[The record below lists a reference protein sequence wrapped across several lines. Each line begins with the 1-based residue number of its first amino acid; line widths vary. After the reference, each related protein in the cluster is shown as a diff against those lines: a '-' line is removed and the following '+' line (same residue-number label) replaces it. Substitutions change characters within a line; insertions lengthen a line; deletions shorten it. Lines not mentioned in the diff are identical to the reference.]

1 MVHIRST
8 RGFRRERLVSRLI
21 LWMGLGAGGFLF
33 ASPSAAQYRHTVD
46 DALVRSV
53 MPAAD
58 SFSVKAGLPPVFTG
72 YGPATSDG
80 SARSVVGY
88 VFLTSN
94 VPPAEY
100 GYSSRIDVLVGMDL
114 VGIVTGIH
122 IVDYRESLSSSRG
135 DFLRGEGLEEQAVG
149 KHIGESFRLG
159 DDFHGVSGASISARA
174 LYRSVRNA
182 ARRVALAYLQPS
194 ESTAPPAAGEL
205 ADLTWP
211 EMVSTGY
218 VRTMPIERFNTGGL
232 ELSFAFMGDEALG
245 SLFMGVVR
253 YQDVAERINGL
264 IGDDHVMFVGIDG
277 SAVSGFRSNALAVS
291 QGEQVYPVPSRQV
304 TFLGT
309 PWEGKAA
316 EQLVY
321 TLIMR
326 FDQAVDLELP
336 FTVIYDDGTGVPST
350 ADYVVP
356 NEVLA
361 AVRERSA
368 SPELLAA
375 GTEAT
380 SPSTTAAETGAVG
393 TATTGTGLGES
404 AAAGTAI
411 GTAVSGSGS
420 TPGARAPGTESSATA
435 SVSADADAAVPA
447 GAGSD
452 AASASTSELTDTDA
466 DAGLALADG
475 SLDLSSSGPPPAAAQ
490 SVPSFDFATLE
501 DFEEETALSR
511 LLTETQWAPV
521 VRLVLLLGLVL
532 YAFFAKSVPVRA
544 VTLAATLI
552 YLGFFDGGFLS
563 VSHIASGLAVGPGF
577 YLGDM
582 AMLFM
587 IAFTVATT
595 LLFGRV
601 FCGFLCPFGALQDL
615 IDHLV
620 PKRLQRKLPQRIHDK
635 ALYIKYGVLV
645 LILGLAAAP
654 AHIGVYQYFEPF
666 GTVFYLSKSPLLWSI
681 AGGFLVASAVVPR
694 FYCRYACPLGAAL
707 GVGSLLTIFRIRRVE
722 QCVPCKVCEKSCPT
736 GAIRGPEIDFKECVR
751 CNDCEIKLL
760 TKAGVCKHSMDLVK
774 SRLVPLETAAR

>member
-1 MVHIRST
+1 MDHIGSWKGFGRELMVP
-8 RGFRRERLVSRLI
+8 RLI
-21 LWMGLGAGGFLF
+21 LWMGLGACGLLF

-46 DALVRSV
+46 DALIQSV

-58 SFSVKAGLPPVFTG
+58 SFSAKGGLPPVYTA
-72 YGPATSDG
+72 YGPATSNG
-80 SARSVVGY
+80 SPRSVVGY

-114 VGIVTGIH
+114 VGVVTGVH

-135 DFLRGEGLEEQAVG
+135 DFLRGEGLEEQAAG
-149 KHIGESFRLG
+149 KHIGESFQLG
-159 DDFHGVSGASISARA
+159 GDLHGVSGASISSRA
-174 LYRSVRNA
+174 MFRSVRNS

-194 ESTAPPAAGEL
+194 ESTAPPAVGEL
-205 ADLTWP
+205 ETLTWL

-218 VRTMPIERFNTGGL
+218 VRTMAIERFNTSGL
-232 ELSFAFMGDEALG
+232 ELSFAYMGDEALG
-245 SLFMGVVR
+245 ALFMGVVR
-253 YQDVAERINGL
+253 YQDVAERVNGL
-264 IGDDHVMFVGIDG
+264 IGDDHVLFVGIDG

-291 QGEQVYPVPSRQV
+291 QGGQVHPVPSRQV

-309 PWEGKAA
+309 PWEGVAA
-316 EQLVY
+316 EQVVY

-326 FDQAVDLELP
+326 FDQAIDIEQP
-336 FTVIYDDGTGVPST
+336 FSVIYDDGTGVPST
-350 ADYVVP
+350 TEYAVP
-356 NEVLA
+356 SDVLA
-361 AVRERSA
+361 SVRER
-368 SPELLAA
+368 AA
-375 GTEAT
+375 GAVVFASGGTPAAANAPPAT
-380 SPSTTAAETGAVG
+380 TTAVGRATVG
-393 TATTGTGLGES
+393 TVTTNTGVGES
-404 AAAGTAI
+404 SPAGATIAED
-411 GTAVSGSGS
+411 GS
-420 TPGARAPGTESSATA
+420 TPDARGSGTEPSATA
-435 SVSADADAAVPA
+435 LASAGANAGVPA
-447 GAGSD
+447 GPESD
-452 AASASTSELTDTDA
+452 DSSAPTGELVDSEV
-466 DAGLALADG
+466 GLDLVAG
-475 SLDLSSSGPPPAAAQ
+475 SLDLSSSGPPPPTAQ
-490 SVPSFDFATLE
+490 SVPSFDFSTLE

-511 LLTETQWAPV
+511 LLTQTEWAPV
-521 VRLVLLLGLVL
+521 VRLVLLFGLVL

-544 VTLAATLI
+544 VTLAVTLI

-577 YLGDM
+577 YFGDM

-587 IAFTVATT
+587 IGFTVVTT

-615 IDHLV
+615 IARFV
-620 PKRLQRKLPQRIHDK
+620 PKRLQRKLPQGIHDK

-681 AGGFLVASAVVPR
+681 AGGFLLASAVVPR

-707 GVGSLLTIFRIRRVE
+707 GVGSLLTVFRIRRVE
-722 QCVPCKVCEKSCPT
+722 QCVPCKVCERACPT

-774 SRLVPLETAAR
+774 SRLVPLETSAR